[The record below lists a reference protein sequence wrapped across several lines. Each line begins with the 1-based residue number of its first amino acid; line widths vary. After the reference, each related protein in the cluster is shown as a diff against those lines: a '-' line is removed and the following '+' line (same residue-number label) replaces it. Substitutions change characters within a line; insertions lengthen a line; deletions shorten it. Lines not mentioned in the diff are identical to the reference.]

1 MVHEREEFLGFK
13 KELPTMQQKLD
24 RIDKMAQKCDPRM
37 LDAITDVN
45 MFVEKNRKF
54 STSREWRML
63 TTDLNTIKTD
73 VMNHCICPR
82 R

>member
-1 MVHEREEFLGFK
+1 MVHERQEFAKFK
-13 KELPTMQQKLD
+13 AELPEVQRK
-24 RIDKMAQKCDPRM
+24 IDKVERMARTCNPRM
-37 LDAITDVN
+37 LDAITDVG

-63 TTDLNTIKTD
+63 ATDINTIKSDITD
-73 VMNHCICPR
+73 HCICPR